1 MPVVTVQMR
10 KGRSKD
16 AKRALM
22 RNVTDAVVES
32 IGADRGKVRV
42 LIYEVDDADWSVDG
56 ISYEDQASGYGGG
69 GQEDA
74 YPP

>member
-22 RNVTDAVVES
+22 RNVTDAVVDS

-42 LIYEVDDADWSVDG
+42 LIYEVDDADWSVGG
-56 ISYEDQASGYGGG
+56 ISYEDQAKGEGI
-69 GQEDA
+69 
-74 YPP
+74 